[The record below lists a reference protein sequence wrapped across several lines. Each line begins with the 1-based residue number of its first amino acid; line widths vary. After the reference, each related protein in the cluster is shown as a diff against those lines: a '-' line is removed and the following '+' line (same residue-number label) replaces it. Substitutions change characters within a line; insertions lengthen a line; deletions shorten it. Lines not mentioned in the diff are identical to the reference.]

1 MKKIIFLLVAA
12 LLLGTGTIDAQKA
25 RKKGKAKAKT
35 SIVAKPGAASV
46 TAFTGT
52 YENSYSDG
60 IGGMVTDYLAVD
72 FDEATGTATGTYKN
86 EMGDLKTFSGK
97 LQGGK
102 LVCTFD
108 EDGDTFA
115 TMHFYDGNTLKLEGF
130 TGTFKRT
137 SYTYKAVEPDAP
149 QEVTPAGS
157 VSLEEAAEQVRRA
170 AAAGAPTPTR

>member
-35 SIVAKPGAASV
+35 TTVAKPAPKI
-46 TAFTGT
+46 TDFTGT

-60 IGGMVTDYLAVD
+60 IGGMVTDYLAID
-72 FDEATGTATGTYKN
+72 FDEANGTATGTYKN

-102 LVCTFD
+102 LVCTYD

-115 TMHFYDGNTLKLEGF
+115 TMHFYDANTLKLEGF

-137 SYTYKAVEPDAP
+137 GNVYKAVEPDAP
-149 QEVTPAGS
+149 KAVTPAGG
-157 VSLEEAAEQVRRA
+157 VTLEEAAEKVRKA
-170 AAAGAPTPTR
+170 AAAGQPVPTP

>member
-25 RKKGKAKAKT
+25 RKGKGKAKAKT
-35 SIVAKPGAASV
+35 TTVAKAAAQI
-46 TAFTGT
+46 TNFTGT

-60 IGGMVTDYLAVD
+60 IGGMVTDYLAID
-72 FDEATGTATGTYKN
+72 LDEANGTATGTYKN

-102 LVCTFD
+102 LVCTYD

-115 TMHFYDGNTLKLEGF
+115 TMHFYDANTLKLEGF

-137 SYTYKAVEPDAP
+137 GNVYKAVEPDAP
-149 QEVTPAGS
+149 QTVTPAGGKT
-157 VSLEEAAEQVRRA
+157 LEEAAEQVRRA

>member
-12 LLLGTGTIDAQKA
+12 LLLGTSTIDAQKA

-35 SIVAKPGAASV
+35 TTVAKPAAQI
-46 TAFTGT
+46 TDFTGT

-60 IGGMVTDYLAVD
+60 IGGMVTDYLAVN

-115 TMHFYDGNTLKLEGF
+115 TMHFYDANTLKLEGF

-137 SYTYKAVEPDAP
+137 GNVYKAVEPDAP
-149 QEVTPAGS
+149 KEVTPAGN
-157 VSLEEAAEQVRRA
+157 VTLEEAAEQVRRA
-170 AAAGAPTPTR
+170 AAAGQPIPTP

>member
-25 RKKGKAKAKT
+25 RKGKGKAKAKT
-35 SIVAKPGAASV
+35 TTVAKPAV
-46 TAFTGT
+46 QFTDFTGT

-60 IGGMVTDYLAVD
+60 IGGMVTDYLAVN

-102 LVCTFD
+102 LVCTYD
-108 EDGDTFA
+108 EDGDAFA
-115 TMHFYDGNTLKLEGF
+115 TMHFYDANTLKLEGF

-137 SYTYKAVEPDAP
+137 GNEYKAVEPDAP
-149 QEVTPAGS
+149 QVVEPAGN
-157 VSLEEAAEQVRRA
+157 VTLEEAAERVRQA